1 MEKRFLDYDP
11 FLGITE
17 YHYYDPDTDTC
28 MIEQVQ
34 DTSVILQNNLIQ
46 RNETDRNTRWG
57 EMTKVAS
64 IPMNLWADL
73 NAKGI
78 TKDPVAF
85 KKWLNDP
92 ENRYFRTREGVV

>member
-34 DTSVILQNNLIQ
+34 DTSLIVENNNAQ
-46 RNETDRNTRWG
+46 RNLTDRNTRWG

-64 IPMNLWADL
+64 IPMNVWADL

-78 TKDPVAF
+78 TKDKTAF
-85 KKWLNDP
+85 RRWLNDP
-92 ENRYFRTREGVV
+92 DNRFFRTREGVV